1 MSEKV
6 VVTGCNGQ
14 LGRALKIE
22 LGKDDRFKYIGTDVD
37 QVDITKS
44 DELIAYIRDI
54 NPYAVVNCAAYTNV
68 DGCEKNEDLAM
79 KINAIGPR
87 NLAVAAREVGAK
99 LVHISTDYVFP
110 GNGTSPYREFDATSP
125 KSAYGR
131 TKLAG
136 ENFVKDFSDKYFMI
150 RTAWLYGDGKNFV
163 KTMLALS
170 EKHDTIGV
178 VDDQLGNPTS
188 ASELA
193 RAIHE
198 LLPTNEYG
206 LYHGTCEGIC
216 SWADFTEEIF
226 KLAGRKTAVE
236 HISSEEYKR
245 RFPDSASRP
254 AYSALD
260 NYMFRLNTEIR
271 FKDWHDAIRDYIEEM
286 KYNI

>member
-22 LGKDDRFKYIGTDVD
+22 LGKDDRFEYIGTDVD

-44 DELIAYIRDI
+44 DELIAYIKDI

>member
-22 LGKDDRFKYIGTDVD
+22 LGKDDRFEYIGTDVD
-37 QVDITKS
+37 QIDITKS
-44 DELIAYIRDI
+44 DELIAYIKDI

-110 GNGTSPYREFDATSP
+110 GNGTSPYKEFDATCP

-163 KTMLALS
+163 KTMLSLS

-226 KLAGRKTAVE
+226 KLAGRKTTVE

-260 NYMFRLNTEIR
+260 NYMFRLNTDIR
-271 FKDWHDAIRDYIEEM
+271 FKDWHDAIREYIEEM

>member
-22 LGKDDRFKYIGTDVD
+22 LGKDDRFEYIGTDVD
-37 QVDITKS
+37 QIDITKS
-44 DELIAYIRDI
+44 DELIAYIKDI

-87 NLAVAAREVGAK
+87 NLAVASREVGAK
-99 LVHISTDYVFP
+99 FVHISTDYVFP
-110 GNGTSPYREFDATSP
+110 GNGTSPYKEFDATCP

-136 ENFVKDFSDKYFMI
+136 ENFVRDFADKYFMI

-163 KTMLALS
+163 KTMLAVS

-226 KLAGRKTAVE
+226 KLAGRKTVVE

-260 NYMFRLNTEIR
+260 NYMFRLNTDIR

>member
-22 LGKDDRFKYIGTDVD
+22 LGKDDRFEYIGTDVD

-110 GNGTSPYREFDATSP
+110 GNGTSPYKEFDATSP

>member
-22 LGKDDRFKYIGTDVD
+22 LGKDDRFEYIGTDVD

-110 GNGTSPYREFDATSP
+110 GNGTSPYKEFDATSP

-226 KLAGRKTAVE
+226 KLAGRKTTVE

-260 NYMFRLNTEIR
+260 NYMFRLNTDIR

>member
-1 MSEKV
+1 
-6 VVTGCNGQ
+6 
-14 LGRALKIE
+14 
-22 LGKDDRFKYIGTDVD
+22 
-37 QVDITKS
+37 
-44 DELIAYIRDI
+44 
-54 NPYAVVNCAAYTNV
+54 
-68 DGCEKNEDLAM
+68 
-79 KINAIGPR
+79 
-87 NLAVAAREVGAK
+87 
-99 LVHISTDYVFP
+99 
-110 GNGTSPYREFDATSP
+110 
-125 KSAYGR
+125 
-131 TKLAG
+131 
-136 ENFVKDFSDKYFMI
+136 MI

>member
-22 LGKDDRFKYIGTDVD
+22 LGKDDRFEYIGTDVD

-44 DELIAYIRDI
+44 DELIAYIKDI

-110 GNGTSPYREFDATSP
+110 GNGTSPYKEFDATSP

-226 KLAGRKTAVE
+226 KLAGRKTTVE

-260 NYMFRLNTEIR
+260 NYMFRLNTDIR

>member
-260 NYMFRLNTEIR
+260 NYMFRLNTDIR

>member
-22 LGKDDRFKYIGTDVD
+22 LGKDDRFEYIGTDVD

-110 GNGTSPYREFDATSP
+110 GNGTSPYKEFDATSP

-131 TKLAG
+131 TKLAV

-226 KLAGRKTAVE
+226 KLAGRKTTVE

-260 NYMFRLNTEIR
+260 NYMFRLNTDIR

>member
-22 LGKDDRFKYIGTDVD
+22 LGKDDRFEYIGTDVD

-110 GNGTSPYREFDATSP
+110 GNGTSPYKEFDATSP

-226 KLAGRKTAVE
+226 KLAGRKTTVE